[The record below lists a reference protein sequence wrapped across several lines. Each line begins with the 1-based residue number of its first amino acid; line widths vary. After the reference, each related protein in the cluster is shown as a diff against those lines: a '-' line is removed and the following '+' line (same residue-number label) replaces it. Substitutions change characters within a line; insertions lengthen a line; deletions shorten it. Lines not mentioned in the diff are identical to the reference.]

1 MPERPVLGVLCLF
14 LIVAGCYRSE
24 APASAERR
32 IEATSLLGQPL
43 FAPELAGEFRAE
55 QESLLLRAEAD
66 LRARPDD
73 PDALIWVGRRQAYLG
88 RYRAAI
94 ETYSGGLE
102 RHPDEA
108 RLLRHRGHRHITVR
122 ELDRAARDLGRA
134 VDLIAGQADQ
144 VEPDG
149 LPNERNIPT
158 GTLGSS
164 IWYHLGLARYLAGDF
179 ESALAAYRECLGFSN
194 NPDMLVATS
203 NWLYMTLRRLGRD
216 EEAREVLA
224 PIHAE
229 MDLIEN
235 HDYHR
240 LLLMYKGE
248 LEAETLL
255 ADSRDEGGVGLAT
268 AAYGVG
274 NWYLYEGD
282 PERAARIFRDIVDT
296 PTWAAF
302 GYIAAEADLARLR

>member
-1 MPERPVLGVLCLF
+1 MSMPERPVLGVLCLF

-94 ETYSGGLE
+94 ETYSEGLE

-108 RLLRHRGHRHITVR
+108 RLFRHRGHRHITVR

-134 VDLIAGQADQ
+134 ADLIAGQADQ
-144 VEPDG
+144 VEPD
-149 LPNERNIPT
+149 
-158 GTLGSS
+158 
-164 IWYHLGLARYLAGDF
+164 
-179 ESALAAYRECLGFSN
+179 
-194 NPDMLVATS
+194 
-203 NWLYMTLRRLGRD
+203 
-216 EEAREVLA
+216 
-224 PIHAE
+224 
-229 MDLIEN
+229 
-235 HDYHR
+235 
-240 LLLMYKGE
+240 
-248 LEAETLL
+248 
-255 ADSRDEGGVGLAT
+255 
-268 AAYGVG
+268 
-274 NWYLYEGD
+274 
-282 PERAARIFRDIVDT
+282 
-296 PTWAAF
+296 
-302 GYIAAEADLARLR
+302 